1 MRTVRCADACRAAVD
16 IGVGRFVC
24 LFVCLFAVAQVKVD
38 RMAPAPKVAR
48 DSKFARIAFGS
59 NSAQVQRSAAMHSL
73 RCP

>member
-1 MRTVRCADACRAAVD
+1 
-16 IGVGRFVC
+16 
-24 LFVCLFAVAQVKVD
+24 LFAVAQVKVD

-73 RCP
+73 RCPWMRTLIRVPAPRA